1 PGLWAWSTSSR
12 QGFPARTSQMQATE
26 RVLRVS
32 AQESGRTSVKQ
43 LGYFSPDSSSW
54 KTWQQSA
61 EGDSPLSPKT
71 WPKSGMTCSGRL
83 YELPMPDSRITV
95 TGGSDSQYL
104 PTPKGGPNM
113 RNSKGEYDA
122 LPSAVV
128 HLLPTPT
135 ARDWKS
141 GASNLHGKNARPLS
155 EVALLFPTPTASDG
169 GGGAGTS
176 PNRKGGMNLRT
187 AVNELPEDDG
197 LVQDWVE
204 YEPAIRRQEALVGRQ
219 APIPTELGPRGGRR
233 LTAGF
238 AEWLMGLPDGWVT
251 DVPDLV
257 SPKRDPRSKQLK
269 AIGNGVVPQQAY
281 AAFSHLLSQVALMKE
296 VSIEGTDVGH

>member
-1 PGLWAWSTSSR
+1 ALPISTGPGLWAWSISSR

-43 LGYFSPDSSSW
+43 LGYFDPVSSSW

-61 EGDSPLSPKT
+61 EGDSPLSQKT

-95 TGGSDSQYL
+95 TDGSVSPY
-104 PTPKGGPNM
+104 
-113 RNSKGEYDA
+113 
-122 LPSAVV
+122 
-128 HLLPTPT
+128 LPTPT

-176 PNRKGGMNLRT
+176 PNRKGG
-187 AVNELPEDDG
+187 
-197 LVQDWVE
+197 
-204 YEPAIRRQEALVGRQ
+204 
-219 APIPTELGPRGGRR
+219 
-233 LTAGF
+233 
-238 AEWLMGLPDGWVT
+238 
-251 DVPDLV
+251 
-257 SPKRDPRSKQLK
+257 
-269 AIGNGVVPQQAY
+269 
-281 AAFSHLLSQVALMKE
+281 
-296 VSIEGTDVGH
+296 

>member
-1 PGLWAWSTSSR
+1 TDFLTLRTSETSLPTTGPGLWAWSTSSR

-43 LGYFSPDSSSW
+43 LGYFDPVSSSW

-61 EGDSPLSPKT
+61 DGDSPLSPKT

-104 PTPKGGPNM
+104 PTPKASDGPKGGPNM

-141 GASNLHGKNARPLS
+141 GASYLHGMAGRPVCDIALRFPAR
-155 EVALLFPTPTASDG
+155 AASDG
-169 GGGAGTS
+169 GGGAAPS
-176 PNRKGGMNLRT
+176 RNRKGGVNVRT
-187 AVNELPEDDG
+187 AVHGLPEGDA

-204 YEPAIRRQEALVGRQ
+204 HDPAIRRQEALVGGH
-219 APIPTELGPRGGRR
+219 APIP
-233 LTAGF
+233 
-238 AEWLMGLPDGWVT
+238 
-251 DVPDLV
+251 
-257 SPKRDPRSKQLK
+257 
-269 AIGNGVVPQQAY
+269 
-281 AAFSHLLSQVALMKE
+281 
-296 VSIEGTDVGH
+296 